1 MTGRP
6 LLHDKEEI
14 GKRLIVWAEKETS
27 LNLNAFCAE
36 NRICPSDIFLFS
48 QKCESFSKAVKFAK
62 ACIAVRR
69 EHNLNTGK
77 LHNSAYGMNAPV
89 YDLFLKE
96 ERREQARFEAEMK
109 NNNAQPTVNLS
120 DLLDLAKKGVVSE

>member
-96 ERREQARFEAEMK
+96 ERREQARFEAEVK
-109 NNNAQPTVNLS
+109 NNNSQQTVNLS
-120 DLLDLAKKGVVSE
+120 DLLDLAKKGIVSE

>member
-1 MTGRP
+1 MGRP

-14 GKRLIVWAEKETS
+14 AKRLIVWAEKETS

-48 QKCESFSKAVKFAK
+48 KKCEPFSKAVKFAK
-62 ACIAVRR
+62 ACLAIRR
-69 EHNLNTGK
+69 EQNLNSGK
-77 LHNSAYGMNAPV
+77 MHAKAYDLNAAV

-96 ERREQARFEAEMK
+96 EKREQVRFEAEMK
-109 NNNAQPTVNLS
+109 KGDDDKKVSLV
-120 DLLDLAKKGVVSE
+120 DLLDAVRKDAEKE

>member
-96 ERREQARFEAEMK
+96 ERREQARFEAEVK